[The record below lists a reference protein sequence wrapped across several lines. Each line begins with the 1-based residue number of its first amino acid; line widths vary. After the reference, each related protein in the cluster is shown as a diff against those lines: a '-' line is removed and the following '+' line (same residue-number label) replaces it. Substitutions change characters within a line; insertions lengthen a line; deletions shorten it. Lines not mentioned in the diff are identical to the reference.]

1 MVVYKKRTQAKM
13 IIVDNKDFYIGI
25 MNHCRD
31 MSQDILQSM
40 KNNANTKEIYRTI
53 ATDIDQLII
62 SNNVE

>member
-1 MVVYKKRTQAKM
+1 
-13 IIVDNKDFYIGI
+13 

-31 MSQDILQSM
+31 MSYDILQSM

-62 SNNVE
+62 SNNV